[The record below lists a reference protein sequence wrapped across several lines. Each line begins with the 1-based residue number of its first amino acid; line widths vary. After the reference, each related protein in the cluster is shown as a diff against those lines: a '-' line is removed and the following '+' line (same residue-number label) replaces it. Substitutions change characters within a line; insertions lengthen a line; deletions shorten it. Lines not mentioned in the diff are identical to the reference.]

1 MLAKQEL
8 LFYIEDNKINELFEE
23 QYAIDIAKIVDEYD
37 DEELNF
43 FVEKLNFKQLASLIE
58 QSKLNLA
65 KRILDNLEVLDI
77 LDIFSYMSK
86 DDIVDVLGEIK
97 VSKQKAIIN
106 SMKDSDKNLIKTL
119 LSYKEDSAGG
129 IMTTE
134 YCQIK
139 SDMTIKK
146 AIETIKKISPKTE
159 VIDTIFVVDNNKV
172 LKGIINLRDLLTSKD
187 DDIVFDVMNDNIVYV
202 YPHQDQEE
210 VASLVSKY
218 DLHAIA
224 VVNQK
229 RQMLGIVTVDDII
242 DVIVQEHSEDM
253 MLMAGVSQ
261 QDNLNS
267 SILISVKHRLPWLLI
282 NLLTAFLAAFTVNL
296 FSDVIAKVVV
306 LAAINPIIAGMGGN
320 AGAQG
325 LSVTI
330 RAIALGEADLKKSM
344 PLFYKQVFIG
354 LYNGLTLGLI
364 TGGLIA
370 YVHQN
375 IYLLVIVL
383 LAMMINLVLACVM
396 GFLIPLVLQALKIDP
411 AISSS
416 IFLTTVTDVCGFFV
430 FLGLASL
437 FLDKLI

>member
-1 MLAKQEL
+1 MLEDKDL
-8 LFYIEDNKINELFEE
+8 LIYVENNKIDELFEE
-23 QYAIDIAKIVDEYD
+23 QYAIDIAKIVDEFS
-37 DEELNF
+37 DEELND
-43 FVEKLNFKQLASLIE
+43 FVAKLNFKQLASLVE
-58 QSKLNLA
+58 QSELNLA
-65 KRILDNLEVLDI
+65 KRILDDLDVSDI
-77 LDIFSYMSK
+77 LKVFSYMSK
-86 DDIVDVLGEIK
+86 DDIVDILGDIK

-106 SMKDSDKNLIKTL
+106 SMKYSEQNLIRTL

-134 YCQIK
+134 YCQIVNN
-139 SDMTIKK
+139 MTIKK
-146 AIETIKKISPKTE
+146 AIETIKSISPKTE
-159 VIDTIFVVDNNKV
+159 VIDTIFVVDETKV
-172 LKGIINLRDLLTSKD
+172 LKGVINLRDLLTSKD
-187 DDIVFDVMNDNIVYV
+187 DDIVENIMNDNIVFV

-210 VASLVSKY
+210 VAGLVSKY

-253 MLMAGVSQ
+253 MLMAGVSER
-261 QDNLNS
+261 DSLNS
-267 SILISVKHRLPWLLI
+267 TIFVSIKHRLPWLLV

-325 LSVTI
+325 LSITI
-330 RAIALGEADLKKSM
+330 RAIALGEAELKKSM
-344 PLFYKQVFIG
+344 PLLYKQIFIG
-354 LYNGLTLGLI
+354 LYNGLALGLI
-364 TGGLIA
+364 TGGIMA
-370 YVHQN
+370 YFNNN
-375 IYLLVIVL
+375 IYLLLIIL
-383 LAMMINLVLACVM
+383 LAMITNLVLACVM
-396 GFLIPLVLQALKIDP
+396 GFLIPLILQALKIDP
-411 AISSS
+411 AVSSS

-437 FLDKLI
+437 FLDKLT